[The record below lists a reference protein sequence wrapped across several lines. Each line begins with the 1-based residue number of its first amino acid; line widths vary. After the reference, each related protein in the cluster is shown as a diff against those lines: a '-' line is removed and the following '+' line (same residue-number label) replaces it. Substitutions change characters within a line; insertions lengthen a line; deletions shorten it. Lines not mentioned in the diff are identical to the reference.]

1 MTPRMLARRLSARAR
16 EEDGFTLVEAL
27 AAVTILAIGGFAV
40 AQSLIFGLRTSG
52 ESRERLAARSAA
64 DQQMELARALNFD
77 SLVLDDGSPLEH
89 SEDPDNPDY
98 WVDETDDT
106 YDHDGA
112 GGDDPEPIIREAGA
126 SPALHHLQTPIV
138 QGNTT
143 FSIYMYVTWVDS
155 PVDGVGASDSADGNG
170 DGEDDSDGHDTKRT
184 TVVVNWTDLL
194 THTTRNV
201 TMGSQFSTQEVTYQ
215 DKSGGA
221 PANQVPTVGC
231 PTSTASG
238 LAVTFAAVASDSDGS
253 IARIDWDFGDGT
265 VVTNG
270 GAAQSHTYASSGT
283 YTVTNTVYDD
293 DGASATNAGLGCT
306 VTPTAPT
313 SGPGPEGTVTIAGGA
328 TYTTQT
334 QVTLTLSI
342 TSGTAATMQFSTDN
356 VTWSTA
362 TTYNTSTIYTLP
374 TGDGTVTVY
383 ARFINAGG
391 TAGGS
396 TSDSII
402 LDTTAP
408 DPPSSLIA
416 TSTTSGSTKTVTLS
430 WSAPVPSPSDLAGY
444 QVWKRLTSSST
455 WSQVSSC
462 TSGTTCI
469 DSYKKQDNYEFY
481 VVAVDNAGNISAQ
494 SNHVTK

>member
-1 MTPRMLARRLSARAR
+1 MTPWMLAHRLSARAR
-16 EEDGFTLVEAL
+16 EEDGFTLIEAL

-64 DQQMELARALNFD
+64 DQQMELARALNYD
-77 SLVLDDGSPLEH
+77 SLVLDDAFPLVH
-89 SEDPDNPDY
+89 EDDADNPDY
-98 WVDETDDT
+98 WVDESDDT
-106 YDHDGA
+106 YDHDGQ
-112 GGDDPEPIIREAGA
+112 GGDDPEPIVREAGA

-138 QGNTT
+138 QGNTS

-155 PVDGVGASDSADGNG
+155 SADGLGASDSDDGNG

-194 THTTRNV
+194 TNTTRNV
-201 TMGSQFSTQEVTYQ
+201 TMSSQFSTQEVTYQ
-215 DKSGGA
+215 DKSGSA

-231 PTSTASG
+231 PTSSASG
-238 LAVTFAAVASDSDGS
+238 LTMTFAAVASDSDGT
-253 IARIDWDFGDGT
+253 ITRIDWDFGDGT
-265 VVTNG
+265 VVTSG
-270 GAAQSHTYASSGT
+270 GSSPTHTYPSGGT

-293 DGASATNAGLGCT
+293 DGASATNAGLGCN
-306 VTPTAPT
+306 VTPIEPS
-313 SGPGPEGTVTIAGGA
+313 SGPGPEGNVTIANGA

-334 QVTLTLSI
+334 QVTLALSV
-342 TSGTAATMQFSTDN
+342 TSGSAVTMQFSTDN
-356 VTWSTA
+356 ATWSTA
-362 TTYNTSTIYTLP
+362 VAYNTSTIYTLP

-383 ARFINAGG
+383 ARFINGGG
-391 TAGGS
+391 TAGSS

-408 DPPSSLIA
+408 DPPSGLIA

-444 QVWKRLTSSST
+444 QVWKRLTSSSS
-455 WSQVSSC
+455 WAQVTTC
-462 TSGTTCI
+462 TSGTTCVT
-469 DSYKKQDNYEFY
+469 SYKKTSNYEFY